1 MGRKDMGDGG
11 GRREREGEMN
21 AHNFA
26 YAGAWKIGKLNEHL
40 RRENDASRRTPAT
53 VPSLH
58 IHGHYDDAGTY
69 KQIFGYANETGI
81 NGLTR
86 HGVSTIGGLPS
97 SQGAAI

>member
-40 RRENDASRRTPAT
+40 RRETTRPEERPRRCRHFISTDIT
-53 VPSLH
+53 TMPSP
-58 IHGHYDDAGTY
+58 IS
-69 KQIFGYANETGI
+69 K
-81 NGLTR
+81 
-86 HGVSTIGGLPS
+86 S
-97 SQGAAI
+97 SVKRTKRG